1 MKKFLQIIL
10 LMVLVVSSVLFY
22 RQYIKLTKSPQNIE
36 IENNENTLQDNKNNL
51 IKNLKYNVKFDDN
64 TEYSIAAELSE
75 LIYEEGAEIVQMTIV
90 SAKLINADEIPL
102 IIKSKK
108 AKYNNFTYNTE
119 FSEDI
124 IIEYMDNKIYSDNL
138 DLNFNNNIIRIYNN
152 VIYDGMQGKI
162 KTDNVLMNLDTKKAD
177 IFMDKPEDNVEVL
190 TK

>member
-1 MKKFLQIIL
+1 
-10 LMVLVVSSVLFY
+10 MVLVVSSVLFY